1 MEDIILY
8 FAVKYEGDFEKI
20 FYAIMSKEEVDYKK
34 AKEYKENLGC
44 EFVTIISKNYPLKLK
59 HLNRPPFV
67 LFYKGD
73 LSLLEC
79 KCISIIGSRKN
90 TEYGE
95 KITRQIVKELTINN
109 INIISGLALGIDSI
123 AHEESLNNFGKT
135 IAVLGNGVNECYPY
149 RNNKL
154 QKEIIKNGLIISE
167 YPPNVKPSRINFPK
181 RNRIIAALCDALL
194 VIEANKRSGTMITVN
209 EALNLGK
216 DIMCVPNR
224 VDEDSGCNEL
234 IKNGAYLVENAFDVL
249 EILNE

>member
-20 FYAIMSKEEVDYKK
+20 FYAIMSKEEVDYLKV
-34 AKEYKENLGC
+34 KEYKEALDC
-44 EFVTIISKNYPLKLK
+44 QYATVISKNYPLKLK

-67 LFYKGD
+67 VFYKGD
-73 LSLLEC
+73 LSLLDN

-95 KITRQIVKELTINN
+95 KITKQITKELTLNN

-123 AHEESLNNFGKT
+123 AHEECLNNFGKT
-135 IAVLGNGVNECYPY
+135 IAVLGNGVNEYYPNK
-149 RNNKL
+149 NNKL
-154 QKEIIKNGLIISE
+154 QKEIISKGLLISE
-167 YPPNVKPSRINFPK
+167 YPPNVKPNRMNFPK

-194 VIEANKRSGTMITVN
+194 VIEANKKSGTMITVN

-234 IKNGAYLVENAFDVL
+234 IKNGAYLVENAYDVL

>member
-1 MEDIILY
+1 MAE
-8 FAVKYEGDFEKI
+8 ARI
-20 FYAIMSKEEVDYKK
+20 FYQQDC
-34 AKEYKENLGC
+34 N
-44 EFVTIISKNYPLKLK
+44 
-59 HLNRPPFV
+59 
-67 LFYKGD
+67 
-73 LSLLEC
+73 LSLLDG

-95 KITRQIVKELTINN
+95 KITRQIVRELIINN

-123 AHEESLNNFGKT
+123 AHEESLNNDGKT
-135 IAVLGNGVNECYPY
+135 IAVLGNGVNEYYPY

-154 QKEIIKNGLIISE
+154 QNKIGNKGLLISE
-167 YPPNVKPSRINFPK
+167 YPPNIKPIRINFPK
-181 RNRIIAALCDALL
+181 RNRIIAALCDSLL